1 MRLIASLRVGHV
13 HDDAIEPA
21 EQIDPL
27 FAIRYA
33 GIFPSDDWSI
43 EDRFAA
49 HKIELVVSDVAN
61 ALRFI
66 PGRHALIVATKKPRV
81 QVCL

>member
-1 MRLIASLRVGHV
+1 MLLCLAKANDVRLIASLRVGHV

-21 EQIDPL
+21 EQIGPL

-33 GIFPSDDWSI
+33 GIFPGDDRPI

-61 ALRFI
+61 SLRFI
-66 PGRHALIVATKKPRV
+66 PVGIL
-81 QVCL
+81 LL